1 MAHMNYIAYNPMTE
15 EKIEFKT
22 LPMVASYFGI
32 GESTL
37 RRWVLY
43 GMPIAELAEEQ
54 DKPRLEAIQSKL
66 KGFEIYKGTEWEK
79 FNDFN

>member
-22 LPMVASYFGI
+22 LPKVASYFGI

-43 GMPIAELAEEQ
+43 GMPIVELAEEQ

-66 KGFEIYKGTEWEK
+66 KGFEIYKGTEWSE
-79 FNDFN
+79 FNDM

>member
-22 LPMVASYFGI
+22 LPKVASYFGI

-54 DKPRLEAIQSKL
+54 DKPRLEA
-66 KGFEIYKGTEWEK
+66 GFEIYKGTEWSE
-79 FNDFN
+79 FNDM

>member
-1 MAHMNYIAYNPMTE
+1 MNYIAYNPMTE